1 MTNEPKLTIICTI
14 LIFLVYSSMFSI
26 NKGQYV
32 QALEK
37 IAPDEN
43 SSFHLM
49 VNPRLHDFFFWHF
62 HPEIELVF
70 ISGADGKR
78 HVGDHISSFLGSD
91 LVMIGPYI
99 PHLNFDYGIQTPYEK
114 TVLHLQEDF
123 LSDILERT
131 PEMQEIRKLFSMAAH
146 GIAFGEGVRAEVGNR
161 LKNLHQLSGFPQFLE
176 VLHILHLLAITADK
190 QLLHEIPYQNR
201 LHRKEQ
207 ERLSRIYDLIDS
219 RYQEHVSID
228 EAAAAANM
236 GPEAFCRY
244 FKKMTRLTFVEFLN
258 HYRIN
263 QSKRLLRQG
272 KTITAACYGS
282 GFESLSYFN
291 RVFKKHSGESP
302 SAFRKRLALN

>member
-1 MTNEPKLTIICTI
+1 M
-14 LIFLVYSSMFSI
+14 VRI

-32 QALEK
+32 QALEQ
-37 IAPDEN
+37 ILPDEN

-62 HPEIELVF
+62 HPELEIVF
-70 ISGADGKR
+70 ITGADGTR
-78 HVGDHISSFLGSD
+78 HVGDHIASFQGSD

-99 PHLNFDYGIQTPYEK
+99 PHLNFDYGIQTDYEK

-123 LSDILERT
+123 LADMLERT
-131 PEMQEIRKLFSMAAH
+131 PEMHEIRHLFKMAAH
-146 GIAFGEGVRAEVGNR
+146 GLAFGEGVKREVGPR
-161 LKNLHQLSGFPQFLE
+161 LMKLNQLTGFSQFLE
-176 VLHILHLLAITADK
+176 VLHILHLLAVTEDRV
-190 QLLHEIPYQNR
+190 LLHSIPYENR

-207 ERLSRIYDLIDS
+207 DRLRRIYDLIDS
-219 RYQEHVSID
+219 RYREQVRVEEV
-228 EAAAAANM
+228 AAAANM
-236 GPEAFCRY
+236 GREAFCRY

-258 HYRIN
+258 HYRVN

-291 RVFKKHSGESP
+291 RVFKKYSGESP
-302 SAFRKRLALN
+302 SAFRKRLVLD